1 MVIATTTLLAVRT
14 VVVTC
19 HGDAEVPEP
28 VTADCDTLVQAAAP
42 VMYVPVTA
50 VPTAMSGPSPEVM

>member
-1 MVIATTTLLAVRT
+1 MP
-14 VVVTC
+14 
-19 HGDAEVPEP
+19 EVPEP